1 MTLGWYCP
9 TLVLYGTEGLAQWC
23 RGSAARKATVFV
35 DAAVAESSVLARVR
49 EHIGRTGPVTDCV
62 VADGPGD
69 LATAAKLAQR
79 LEDSDLLVAV
89 GGGSVIDQAKLAVCL
104 LEDHE
109 TYARLAVPQRSGMV
123 TLPGRARRG
132 SRLVAVPTTVGTG
145 TELSAVAC
153 MDTDRGKRLIISEM
167 LRPDV
172 AVIDAEAT
180 ATLPVE
186 LLAEGVLEAL
196 FRVVSPYIGDHQDLP
211 TEDALAETI
220 AERLVLLGHE
230 VRDARRTGHHPVAR
244 LRGEIAK
251 LSGLSHAGWLVLGRH
266 PYAVKG
272 WLIANELSWALKVR
286 KMTAVAALL
295 PHLWRNILRG
305 DTRWGSRRRLDRM
318 WARLRETAPDV
329 LPGDP
334 EQGIAAL
341 LDFWG
346 IDRRIAADA
355 DRLEIVAGRTARS
368 WGAGLPML
376 GELTAADVRMLLEQA
391 AGASA
396 R

>member
-1 MTLGWYCP
+1 M
-9 TLVLYGTEGLAQWC
+9 
-23 RGSAARKATVFV
+23 
-35 DAAVAESSVLARVR
+35 
-49 EHIGRTGPVTDCV
+49 
-62 VADGPGD
+62 
-69 LATAAKLAQR
+69 
-79 LEDSDLLVAV
+79 VAV